1 MKDYL
6 NINEAAKETGLSIP
20 TIRLKLSRG
29 MLPNAHQ
36 VQEGKRQLWR
46 IPFNDLIA
54 AGLVDK
60 VGQKAITDN
69 YAEGLRR
76 DLESLAKEL
85 EATRELLN
93 LTTQTLDEYRER
105 ERRIFHT
112 LETRETQEKRRSLW
126 GRLRG

>member
-85 EATRELLN
+85 QATRELLN

-105 ERRIFHT
+105 ERRLLYT

-126 GRLRG
+126 ERLRG